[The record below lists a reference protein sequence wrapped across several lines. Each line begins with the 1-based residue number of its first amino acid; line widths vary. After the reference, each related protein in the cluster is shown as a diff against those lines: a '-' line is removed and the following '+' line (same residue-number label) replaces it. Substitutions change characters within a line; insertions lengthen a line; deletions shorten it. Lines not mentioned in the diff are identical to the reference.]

1 MLFAGVLVFMDQL
14 FEVDVYHSGSQKV
27 KVNLSLVTVVIVHL
41 GHKDTSHLALP
52 DLKSSTRSLREVGPA
67 YHMANC
73 PLKHRIS
80 LDIVGC

>member
-1 MLFAGVLVFMDQL
+1 MLFAGVPVFMDQL

-41 GHKDTSHLALP
+41 GPKDTSHLALP
-52 DLKSSTRSLREVGPA
+52 DLKSSNRSLREVGPV
-67 YHMANC
+67 YHMANR
-73 PLKHRIS
+73 PPKRRIS